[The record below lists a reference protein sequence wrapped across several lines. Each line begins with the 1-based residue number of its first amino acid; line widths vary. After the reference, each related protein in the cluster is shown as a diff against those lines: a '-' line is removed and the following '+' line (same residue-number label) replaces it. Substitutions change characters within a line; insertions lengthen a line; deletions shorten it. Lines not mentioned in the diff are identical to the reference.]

1 MNLGNWQ
8 TFTDR
13 HIKTVRNLSCLKS
26 FPSLVHASDLLAV
39 AIDAICYA
47 VQEAKTEADKAS
59 LQAMLKQL
67 RAESQRLSE
76 LQSEAIKAL
85 D

>member
-13 HIKTVRNLSCLKS
+13 HITTVRTMI
-26 FPSLVHASDLLAV
+26 SLGSVERLIHASDLLAV
-39 AIDAICYA
+39 ATDAICYA
-47 VQEAKTEADKAS
+47 VQEAKTEKDKAS

-67 RAESQRLSE
+67 RDESKHLSV
-76 LQSEAIKAL
+76 LQSEAIKAN
-85 D
+85 